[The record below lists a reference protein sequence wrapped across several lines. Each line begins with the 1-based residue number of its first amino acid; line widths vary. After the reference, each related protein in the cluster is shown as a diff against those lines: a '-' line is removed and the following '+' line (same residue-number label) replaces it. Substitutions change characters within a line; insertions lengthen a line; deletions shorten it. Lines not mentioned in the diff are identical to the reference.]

1 MATFLSKQNK
11 INDIVTDE
19 NSPRN
24 SIWKD
29 VESDDEESP
38 SIKPKLSFDE
48 ISVAQKLCVPGP
60 NVAFTP
66 KLLPFAEYLTEINK
80 EGSLGCGP
88 KKFPKYENGKYCCV
102 DERVSN
108 QEQLD
113 YVNMLLEAAIRNVG
127 DTAFS
132 KNKKGLLF
140 LIKRHESLL
149 NFDKT
154 VVDSLE
160 LPEPYTNIM
169 DWYTDT
175 EKRVAQ
181 EISSTRPEDPEPHIT
196 IGGRKKSRKSRKA
209 RKGRKSRKSRKSR
222 RKSRK

>member
-1 MATFLSKQNK
+1 MATFTS

-24 SIWKD
+24 SLWKD
-29 VESDDEESP
+29 VKSDNEDAKDV
-38 SIKPKLSFDE
+38 KPKLSFDE
-48 ISVAQKLCVPGP
+48 TSVAQKICVPGP

-66 KLLPFAEYLTEINK
+66 KMLPFAEYLAKINK

-113 YVNMLLEAAIRNVG
+113 YVNMLLEAAIRNMG
-127 DTAFS
+127 DTVFS
-132 KNKKGLLF
+132 KNKKGLIF
-140 LIKRHESLL
+140 LIRTRDYLL
-149 NFDKT
+149 NIDKT
-154 VVDSLE
+154 LADNLE
-160 LPEPYTNIM
+160 LPEPYTNII
-169 DWYTDT
+169 DWYTAT

-181 EISSTRPEDPEPHIT
+181 EISSYRPDPETEIKM
-196 IGGRKKSRKSRKA
+196 GGRKKSRKSRKG
-209 RKGRKSRKSRKSR
+209 RKKKTTKQKKNNNKKSRKTRK
-222 RKSRK
+222 